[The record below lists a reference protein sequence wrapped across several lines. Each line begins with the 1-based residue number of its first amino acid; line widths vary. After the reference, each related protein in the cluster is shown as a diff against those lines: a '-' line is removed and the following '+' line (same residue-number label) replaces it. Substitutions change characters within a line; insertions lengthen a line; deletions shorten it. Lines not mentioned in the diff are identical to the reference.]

1 MKIIV
6 ETKSKDKQG
15 RKNLILA
22 TLVCVPGPLW
32 LAISMRGGANSTQ
45 IADLIKRSFDFLTVA
60 LAWLVYE
67 LTTGRSISETMK
79 LRLEKFIKY
88 FTALSMCIG
97 GAVMI
102 YVSVATLDGHQ
113 GNMFPSLFLAATGA
127 LINVGL
133 VWNYRSMKN
142 PVLMVQAKLH
152 STKALLDFVLVAIL
166 LTWMLCPYENIRHY
180 VDLVGTNFI
189 SLYLIWSGLR
199 VLKIGKKKPEDNDSP
214 QLP

>member
-1 MKIIV
+1 MKSEREVKISV
-6 ETKSKDKQG
+6 ETGRLNKQG
-15 RKNLILA
+15 RKNLFFA
-22 TLVCVPGPLW
+22 TLVCLPGPLW

-45 IADLIKRSFDFLTVA
+45 IADLIKRSCDFLTVA

-67 LTTGRSISETMK
+67 LTTSNFISETVK

-88 FTALSMCIG
+88 FTAASMCLSGLI
-97 GAVMI
+97 MI
-102 YVSVATLDGHQ
+102 YVAVATLDGHH

-152 STKALLDFVLVAIL
+152 STKALLDFGLVAIL
-166 LTWMLCPYENIRHY
+166 LTWILCPYDNIRHY
-180 VDLVGTNFI
+180 ADLVGTIVI

-199 VLKIGKKKPEDNDSP
+199 VLNIGKKKAG
-214 QLP
+214 